1 MHGTAISL
9 DDLSDLIDLIYEG
22 ATEPLPWQQSLER
35 LREALGASYA
45 TLILRPTRPDAPGFM
60 VNAGAVST
68 WAVDAYEGTFYA
80 LDPLIDL
87 PQGELHTVTEILGED
102 GWRASAFYQQFNAPL
117 DIFHILG
124 ADIPG
129 PDGGQCRLRI
139 SRSHGAPAFDAA
151 DKAFCARLLS
161 HLQRALSLYGQLE
174 RSEVE
179 RRLYATAVERMRIG
193 TLILD
198 SRQQVLESNQAAQEL
213 LAAGDGLQLLDG
225 CLQASVV
232 RDNQALQRLISEA
245 RQQRQ
250 PNGPQVAEAIM
261 LTRPSGRPALGVVV
275 QSLRPNREQTEGG
288 EARVAVFLRDP
299 EQTASVPQQPLRQLF
314 GFTPTEAELAA
325 QLANG
330 LSLEDACVRM
340 SISRNTAK
348 SHLRAIF
355 AKAGVNRQSEL
366 ACTLHA
372 SVAFLCGNQPAN

>member
-1 MHGTAISL
+1 MHGTDISL
-9 DDLSDLIDLIYEG
+9 DGLSALIDLIYEG
-22 ATEPLPWQQSLER
+22 ATEALPWQQSLER

-45 TLILRPTRPDAPGFM
+45 TLILRPAKPGAPGFM

-80 LDPLIDL
+80 LDPFIDL
-87 PQGELHTVTEILGED
+87 PLGEVHTVTEILGEE
-102 GWRASAFYQQFNAPL
+102 GWRESAFYQQFNAPL

-129 PDGGQCRLRI
+129 PDGDQCRLRI

-151 DKAFCARLLS
+151 DKAFCTRLLS
-161 HLQRALSLYGQLE
+161 HLQRALSFYERLE

-179 RRLYATAVERMRIG
+179 RRLYASAVERMRIG

-198 SRQQVLESNQAAQEL
+198 GHKQVLESNQAAQEL
-213 LAAGDGLQLLDG
+213 LAAGDGLQVLEG
-225 CLQASVV
+225 CLQASVG
-232 RDNQALQRLISEA
+232 RDNQALQRLISQA
-245 RQQRQ
+245 QQRRQ

-275 QSLRPNREQTEGG
+275 QCLPGREQMESG

-330 LSLEDACVRM
+330 LSLEDACARM

-355 AKAGVNRQSEL
+355 GKAGVNRQSEL
-366 ACTLHA
+366 ACMLHG
-372 SVAFLCGNQPAN
+372 SVAFLCGNPSAG